1 MERLK
6 VSEEPDEDAVLKQ
19 LKKTQANI
27 SIWSLLLSSYPHRQA
42 LCKALGEHQVPTDT
56 TSETLVANLIT
67 AGTTPALAFSDKDL
81 PLEGN

>member
-1 MERLK
+1 MDEVNSMTRSSRQYQPPVATNPIPLTPMIEKLK
-6 VSEEPDEDAVLKQ
+6 MGNEPDEDVVLKQ

-56 TSETLVANLIT
+56 S
-67 AGTTPALAFSDKDL
+67 P
-81 PLEGN
+81 